1 MSEEAPTI
9 DEIARRM
16 LRKGD
21 VAGFVID
28 WMRAPITKEKLV
40 AGMRRTIE
48 TAAVEERR
56 LNSLHNSIV
65 GHPHG
70 YSEGVYRVLID
81 EARRVR
87 ALKQGLAEIEAMEC
101 ETIAPVTLACQRLAS
116 TAMTDGDAMGR
127 AAAYEDAW
135 RIVREETGR

>member
-48 TAAVEERR
+48 TACARGRCVGCATTSRTRERW
-56 LNSLHNSIV
+56 
-65 GHPHG
+65 
-70 YSEGVYRVLID
+70 
-81 EARRVR
+81 RR
-87 ALKQGLAEIEAMEC
+87 C
-101 ETIAPVTLACQRLAS
+101 
-116 TAMTDGDAMGR
+116 GR
-127 AAAYEDAW
+127 CATTRCW
-135 RIVREETGR
+135 RCG